1 LYDVQQDVKEQ
12 YDRVTT
18 IQPGWEKAFF
28 FLGQYWDTLVTECR
42 RQHHEMVTFLVA
54 PILTS

>member
-1 LYDVQQDVKEQ
+1 
-12 YDRVTT
+12 VTT

-42 RQHHEMVTFLVA
+42 RQHHEMVDRPPFQLALQSVH
-54 PILTS
+54 